1 MDTVG
6 DLRNLSTNAAIMLK
20 VSILTAWARLQA
32 ASVHQSY
39 LQDVVKPQRS
49 ALIQFW
55 ITSLRDYA
63 RIRTDQETTSSSA
76 SLNGN
81 ADPMASGLGKEVLLP
96 YYELAWAPI
105 LEAVTSVMDGNDPL
119 VVAAMDGV
127 DLVPGQPVPQ
137 PLVQRSEP
145 TTFFWVLYGLAFE
158 AIATSAGDLSSFD
171 VESGTSSPLVALSAL
186 AHLADQ
192 SYAGSAILDTPV
204 FNELLTLLY
213 RIAMVGPPSA
223 QGSCARIM
231 ASLVKSHA
239 SALVQMTPGFVRSP
253 NLVVLRISSPD
264 LFSFRVFPVLMDPL
278 LRPTP

>member
-6 DLRNLSTNAAIMLK
+6 DLKNISTNAAIMLK

-32 ASVHQSY
+32 ASVHQLY
-39 LQDVVKPQRS
+39 LQDVVGPQRS
-49 ALIQFW
+49 ALLQFW

-81 ADPMASGLGKEVLLP
+81 ADPMASGLGKEVLMP

-105 LEAVTSVMDGNDPL
+105 LEAVTSVMDGNDTF
-119 VVAAMDGV
+119 VVAAMDGI
-127 DLVPGQPVPQ
+127 DLVPGQPIIPQ

-158 AIATSAGDLSSFD
+158 AVATSAGDLSSFY

-186 AHLADQ
+186 AHLVDR

-239 SALVQMTPGFVRSP
+239 SALVQMTPGFVCSP
-253 NLVVLRISSPD
+253 KLVVSRISSPNFFFF
-264 LFSFRVFPVLMDPL
+264 FSTFQS
-278 LRPTP
+278 